1 MHAGVNGADPT
12 DQVLN
17 PLAQACD
24 ARCEYDDGGA
34 MARSGRVLPA
44 LLAALDALPFYQQP
58 AGPKSLGFEFAR
70 RHIFPLL
77 DAHPAPARDA
87 LRTYTEHA
95 ATQIANA
102 LALAA
107 RQRGARAPHPP
118 RGEREGLGE
127 GQGEGEGEGEGMG
140 EGERE
145 GAACAETSSVLVTG
159 GGAFNA
165 FLLERIEAHLA
176 AMAASGASTPSPAPF
191 PAPAVVP
198 RLHIPSRDQIEFKES
213 LIFGL
218 LGVLRVMGAI
228 NCLRTVTGATH
239 DVCGGDVHQPL

>member
-1 MHAGVNGADPT
+1 
-12 DQVLN
+12 
-17 PLAQACD
+17 
-24 ARCEYDDGGA
+24 
-34 MARSGRVLPA
+34 
-44 LLAALDALPFYQQP
+44 
-58 AGPKSLGFEFAR
+58 
-70 RHIFPLL
+70 
-77 DAHPAPARDA
+77 
-87 LRTYTEHA
+87 
-95 ATQIANA
+95 
-102 LALAA
+102 
-107 RQRGARAPHPP
+107 
-118 RGEREGLGE
+118 
-127 GQGEGEGEGEGMG
+127 MG

-176 AMAASGASTPSPAPF
+176 AMAASGASTPSPAPS
-191 PAPAVVP
+191 PAPFLAPSVVP
-198 RLHIPSRDQIEFKES
+198 RLHIPSRDVIDYKES